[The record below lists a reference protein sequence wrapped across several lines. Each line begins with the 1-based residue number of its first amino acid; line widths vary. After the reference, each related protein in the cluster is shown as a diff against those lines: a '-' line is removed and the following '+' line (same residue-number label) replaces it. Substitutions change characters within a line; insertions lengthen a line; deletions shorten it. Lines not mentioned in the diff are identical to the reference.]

1 MTFTAAIESAAVID
15 AAAGRCAG
23 CSTRESCLGGLKA
36 AGVCGFSDSSGRS
49 VERGQHLFRAGEAIH
64 CVFVLRSGAIKT
76 YVTAASG
83 DEQIL
88 GFYSPGDVI
97 GYDSI
102 SAGKHSRN
110 AVALVPAEVCR
121 IPLESLV
128 QSCAQSADLLNRLL
142 AGMGQEIQRLQGML
156 KMERLTAEQRIALFL
171 LNQARRQGRTEGS
184 AGGYVLQLAMTRGEI
199 GRFLDLATETVSRT
213 LTRLKEA
220 GLIQI
225 DRSGIRLLNPT
236 ALHRIVQSQP
246 VNSVERIAA

>member
-1 MTFTAAIESAAVID
+1 MTFTSATESVASPATS
-15 AAAGRCAG
+15 AGRCSG
-23 CSTRESCLGGLKA
+23 CSTRESCLGGLNA
-36 AGVCGFSDSSGRS
+36 AGICGFSDSSGRD
-49 VERGQHLFRAGEAIH
+49 VERGQHLFRAGEAIR
-64 CVFVLRSGAIKT
+64 CVFVLRSGAVKT

-97 GYDSI
+97 GYDSL
-102 SAGKHSRN
+102 SASKQSRN
-110 AVALVPAEVCR
+110 AVALVPSEVCR

-128 QSCAQSADLLNRLL
+128 QNCTRSADLLNRLL

-184 AGGYVLQLAMTRGEI
+184 DGGYVLQLAMTRGEI

-213 LTRLKEA
+213 LTRLKDA

-225 DRSGIRLLNPT
+225 DRGSIRLLKPT
-236 ALHRIVQSQP
+236 ALQRIVQSQP